1 MINIKDFCD
10 MEQFE
15 QIMSNWAKAT
25 GLATVA
31 VGADGRYI
39 SECYNFTEFCIDL
52 TRKSPEGCRRCEKC
66 DREGKGV
73 YFCHAGLIDF
83 GIELKIGDEVVGSVI
98 GGQVLSETPDDEKF
112 RAVAREIGVNEDRY
126 IAALH
131 KVTIRSEEAIR
142 ASAELLGQVLNNYI
156 NAQYM
161 EKHNKQ
167 IIGKL
172 GTGAKDAEELV
183 NRIKEKTVQLN
194 TVHGKQKILALNA
207 SIEAARAGEAGRGF
221 AVVAEQIA
229 NLAKQSAENVVE
241 IDHVVEELLVNSNQF
256 IHVME
261 GMQTD
266 VHQQFEYIHAAQND
280 FNALSSSLKACVSSV
295 GAIDNMTASIEI
307 QRQNITD
314 ALTKLNGFAQG
325 NAASTEETSAMAEE
339 LADMVHSSTETIQN
353 LNVHV
358 QNLIENV
365 SKFKIQ

>member
-1 MINIKDFCD
+1 MADERYHDRNVRKEVHMGLFHKNKQK
-10 MEQFE
+10 EAVQE
-15 QIMSNWAKAT
+15 VKQPQISLEDKAYPIIYT
-25 GLATVA
+25 AN
-31 VGADGRYI
+31 YI
-39 SECYNFTEFCIDL
+39 SERFENLSDEEVVVSNQIVGIKEAFDNVLTEMDRLSVQIQNFGNTFSGIQNASENFSSVRDGIIASVD
-52 TRKSPEGCRRCEKC
+52 TAQEKV
-66 DREGKGV
+66 R
-73 YFCHAGLIDF
+73 
-83 GIELKIGDEVVGSVI
+83 ELKADSARVTDSFHVMDTTFQNLEQAVG
-98 GGQVLSETPDDEKF
+98 E
-112 RAVAREIGVNEDRY
+112 
-126 IAALH
+126 
-131 KVTIRSEEAIR
+131 
-142 ASAELLGQVLNNYI
+142 
-156 NAQYM
+156 
-161 EKHNKQ
+161 
-167 IIGKL
+167 
-172 GTGAKDAEELV
+172 
-183 NRIKEKTVQLN
+183 IKECTQGIVDVANQTN
-194 TVHGKQKILALNA
+194 MLALNA
-207 SIEAARAGEAGRGF
+207 SIEAARAGEAGKGF

>member
-1 MINIKDFCD
+1 MEEKYNFKQVIAYAVIGLEHYLNSGNKSNINIKDFCD

-207 SIEAARAGEAGRGF
+207 SIEAARAGENGRGF
-221 AVVAEQIA
+221 AVVAGEVGKLSDFI
-229 NLAKQSAENVVE
+229 NDINKDINKLVGE
-241 IDHVVEELLVNSNQF
+241 IDTVVHKMNE
-256 IHVME
+256 
-261 GMQTD
+261 
-266 VHQQFEYIHAAQND
+266 
-280 FNALSSSLKACVSSV
+280 
-295 GAIDNMTASIEI
+295 
-307 QRQNITD
+307 
-314 ALTKLNGFAQG
+314 
-325 NAASTEETSAMAEE
+325 
-339 LADMVHSSTETIQN
+339 
-353 LNVHV
+353 
-358 QNLIENV
+358 
-365 SKFKIQ
+365 

>member
-207 SIEAARAGEAGRGF
+207 SIEAARAGENGRGF
-221 AVVAEQIA
+221 AVVAGEVGKLSDFI
-229 NLAKQSAENVVE
+229 NDINKDINKLVGE
-241 IDHVVEELLVNSNQF
+241 IDRVVHKMNE
-256 IHVME
+256 
-261 GMQTD
+261 
-266 VHQQFEYIHAAQND
+266 
-280 FNALSSSLKACVSSV
+280 
-295 GAIDNMTASIEI
+295 
-307 QRQNITD
+307 
-314 ALTKLNGFAQG
+314 
-325 NAASTEETSAMAEE
+325 
-339 LADMVHSSTETIQN
+339 
-353 LNVHV
+353 
-358 QNLIENV
+358 
-365 SKFKIQ
+365 